1 MRHQG
6 KVKTWKDDKGFGFIS
21 PNDDSSDIFLHISSF
36 TGRIKRPAVND
47 NVTYEIVSD
56 DKGRQQAINVMF
68 VGQKSKRSSANRF
81 ELSSLIFPIL
91 ALSVIGY
98 IGYIRLSHPGSSIQ
112 ASAYKAIFARD
123 ALHNQ
128 NSYQCSGKKYCSEM
142 TSCSEAFFYQEN
154 CPETKM
160 DGDNDGIPCERQWCN

>member
-21 PNDDSSDIFLHISSF
+21 PSDDSSDIFLHISSF

-81 ELSSLIFPIL
+81 ELSSFIFPIL
-91 ALSVIGY
+91 A
-98 IGYIRLSHPGSSIQ
+98 
-112 ASAYKAIFARD
+112 
-123 ALHNQ
+123 
-128 NSYQCSGKKYCSEM
+128 
-142 TSCSEAFFYQEN
+142 
-154 CPETKM
+154 
-160 DGDNDGIPCERQWCN
+160 